1 MKFYF
6 GVKYHQDLS
15 NKDLIERICGIAE
28 QHDHKIICD
37 HRDLEQWGE
46 ISFSLKELMLKTFE
60 IIEKSD
66 AVIIE
71 FSESGVGLG
80 IEAGFAVAK
89 NIPVYILL
97 PKGRV
102 LSPTMHGVCEK
113 CFEYETD
120 EDIEQIFSTIENMQI
135 NIRCSK

>member
-1 MKFYF
+1 MKFYLGIKF
-6 GVKYHQDLS
+6 HEDLS
-15 NKDLIERICGIAE
+15 NRSLIERICYVAE
-28 QHDHKIICD
+28 QQDHKIICD

-46 ISFSLKELMLKTFE
+46 ISFSLKELMLRTFE
-60 IIEKSD
+60 VIENSD

-89 NIPVYILL
+89 NIPVYVLL
-97 PKGRV
+97 PKGRE
-102 LSPTMHGVCEK
+102 LSPTMQGVCKK

-120 EDIEQIFSTIENMQI
+120 ADLEYMFHIIETL
-135 NIRCSK
+135 